1 MPKAAEPLKANR
13 RNMIRDHNDK
23 HDPPKQSP
31 SLLPEKSLMLQHN
44 SPAAELGLVMDFG
57 TLPPESNSGR
67 MHSGPGAGSMMDA
80 AKAWG
85 LLGTQLSDIAA
96 TCRAAVSSLDSGQ
109 GSASATAINQ
119 AFAGYVAWLDATAAQ
134 ARQTASQAKEAASA
148 YGLTLAAVVAP
159 HVINANR
166 LQRISLAATN
176 CLGQSSPAI
185 ADTEADYER
194 MWAKDAAAM
203 YAYARASAGI
213 WKLTPFNSPPPSTG
227 PCELAGVTPPS
238 RKWRLT
244 VAPEVIATG
253 CQVISTISEALDAL
267 SSSPLATFD
276 ASLLSITAPLSR
288 LSALSAPQ
296 DFALNHLSALNKAAA
311 LKRAAAMWSVR
322 PGGGR
327 TDHAAPRVSL
337 GSGAAIGVLSVPQAW
352 IRSMPRPTSPSP
364 QAAPVDRSQ

>member
-1 MPKAAEPLKANR
+1 
-13 RNMIRDHNDK
+13 
-23 HDPPKQSP
+23 
-31 SLLPEKSLMLQHN
+31 
-44 SPAAELGLVMDFG
+44 MDFG

-67 MHSGPGAGSMMDA
+67 MHTGPGAGSMMDA

-85 LLGTQLSDIAA
+85 VLGAQLSDMAL
-96 TCRAAVSSLDSGQ
+96 TYRAAISELDSGPE
-109 GSASATAINQ
+109 SASATAINQ
-119 AFAGYVAWLDATAAQ
+119 AFAAYVAWLEATAAQ
-134 ARQTASQAKEAASA
+134 ARQTAIQAKEAASA

-159 HVINANR
+159 HVIDANR
-166 LQRISLAATN
+166 LQRNSLAATN
-176 CLGQSSPAI
+176 CLGQSSAAI
-185 ADTEADYER
+185 ADAEADYER
-194 MWAKDAAAM
+194 MWAEDAAAM

-227 PCELAGVTPPS
+227 PCALARHAPAFSELS
-238 RKWRLT
+238 RNWRLT

-253 CQVISTISEALDAL
+253 CQVMSTISQALGAL
-267 SSSPLATFD
+267 SSSPLAAFD

-288 LSALSAPQ
+288 LSALSAPL

-311 LKRAAAMWSVR
+311 LSRAAALWSLR

-327 TDHAAPRVSL
+327 TDHAAPRVSR

-352 IRSMPRPTSPSP
+352 IRSMPCPTSPSP